1 MLEQCIETWQFL
13 EFFFAILNIN
23 FFEYSTEYYVLGKK
37 IRHPK
42 KKKNKNSGLVHMQKP
57 QKGQKKRRKEIDS
70 VHYFAT
76 WVDHDICP
84 F

>member
-1 MLEQCIETWQFL
+1 LLEQCIETWQFL

-42 KKKNKNSGLVHMQKP
+42 KTKTKTLVWSTCKNPKKG
-57 QKGQKKRRKEIDS
+57 KKKDEKKLTACTIL
-70 VHYFAT
+70 
-76 WVDHDICP
+76 P
-84 F
+84 PG

>member
-1 MLEQCIETWQFL
+1 LLEQCIETWQFL

-42 KKKNKNSGLVHMQKP
+42 KKKKQKLWFGP
-57 QKGQKKRRKEIDS
+57 HAKTPKRAKKKTKRN
-70 VHYFAT
+70 
-76 WVDHDICP
+76 
-84 F
+84 